1 MVWSRQKKVW
11 SRQKGVKSTN
21 RQKGERRIWKEGIRT
36 RQGIGELITT
46 ASHQHNINIEASI
59 PYWVKVQDTLNLRKQ
74 NIFFCGG
81 GVEEYNI
88 RKLLPNPL

>member
-1 MVWSRQKKVW
+1 M
-11 SRQKGVKSTN
+11 
-21 RQKGERRIWKEGIRT
+21 
-36 RQGIGELITT
+36 
-46 ASHQHNINIEASI
+46 NIEAPI
-59 PYWVKVQDTLNLRKQ
+59 PYWVQVQDTLNLRKQ